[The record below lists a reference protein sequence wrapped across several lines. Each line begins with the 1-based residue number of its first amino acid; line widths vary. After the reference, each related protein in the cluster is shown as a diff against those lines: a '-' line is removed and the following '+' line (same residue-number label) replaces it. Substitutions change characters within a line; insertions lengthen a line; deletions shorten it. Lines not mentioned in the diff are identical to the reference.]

1 MESTWV
7 QGFIVTLRARI
18 STLDHWNPELKMK
31 LEKSLDMVE
40 KMRIGVVGASWYS
53 DLRHLPAL
61 KSHPQAETVTICDIL
76 QDRAEEMAKKYDI
89 PNVSTEYLEVIEKGD
104 LDALFVVTPD
114 DTHHGITMA
123 ALDAGLH
130 VMCEKPLAHNAG
142 QAREMYEKAEAMGA
156 KHMTF
161 FSFRWPSHY
170 RYLKELIDEGYIG
183 RCFDFHITLFTDDG
197 RGGGYSWR
205 YDRNHG
211 NGMLSEYG
219 AHMIDQARWLIG
231 DIAKVNAHLRMFLD
245 RPGLDGGALD
255 PTNDSVLMAIEF
267 ENDAQGS
274 MQLSSLAYLG
284 TSGWDQCITIHGESG
299 TLEAKAT
306 STSAE
311 IRGIRDGEKEFR
323 LLSVP
328 DRLLES
334 VDRKNPFDIRSQ
346 FTGVYLFVDSVLE
359 DRTITQSFYDGLK
372 AQEVIDAA
380 KKSNKIGQWVYP

>member
-1 MESTWV
+1 
-7 QGFIVTLRARI
+7 
-18 STLDHWNPELKMK
+18 
-31 LEKSLDMVE
+31 MVE
-40 KMRIGVVGASWYS
+40 KLRIGVVGASWYS

-61 KSHPQAETVTICDIL
+61 KSHPQAETVAICDVL
-76 QDRAEEMAKKYDI
+76 QDRAKEMAKKYDI
-89 PNVSTEYLEVIEKGD
+89 PFVSTDYQEVINKGN

-114 DTHHGITMA
+114 DTHHAITMA

-142 QAREMYEKAEAMGA
+142 QAREMYEKAETMGV

-161 FSFRWPSHY
+161 FSFRWPPHY
-170 RYLKELIDEGYIG
+170 RYLKELIDDGYIG
-183 RCFDFHITLFTDDG
+183 RCFDCHITLFTGGG

-205 YDRNHG
+205 YDCKHG

-219 AHMIDQARWLIG
+219 AHMIDQALWLID

-267 ENDAQGS
+267 ENGAQGS

-284 TSGWDQCITIHGESG
+284 TRNWDQCITIHGESG

-306 STSAE
+306 YSSAE
-311 IRGIRDGEKEFR
+311 IRGIRDGEKEFS

-328 DRLLES
+328 DRLLEG

-359 DRTITQSFYDGLK
+359 DRAITPSFYDGLK

-380 KKSNKIGQWVYP
+380 KKSNKTGQWVCP

>member
-1 MESTWV
+1 
-7 QGFIVTLRARI
+7 
-18 STLDHWNPELKMK
+18 
-31 LEKSLDMVE
+31 MVE
-40 KMRIGVVGASWYS
+40 KLRVGVIGASWYS

-61 KSHPQAETVTICDIL
+61 KSHPHAETVAICDVL
-76 QDRAEEMAKKYDI
+76 QDRAKEMAKKYDI
-89 PNVSTEYLEVIEKGD
+89 PYVSTDYREVIEKGD

-114 DTHHGITMA
+114 DTHHAITMT

-130 VMCEKPLAHNAG
+130 LMCEKPLAHNSG
-142 QAREMYEKAEAMGA
+142 QAREMYEKAETMGV

-161 FSFRWPSHY
+161 FSFRWPPHY
-170 RYLKELIDEGYIG
+170 RYLKELIDDGYIG
-183 RCFDFHITLFTDDG
+183 RCFDCHITLFTG
-197 RGGGYSWR
+197 SGLGGGYSWW
-205 YDRNHG
+205 YDQNHG

-267 ENDAQGS
+267 ENGAQGS

-284 TSGWDQCITIHGESG
+284 NRNWDQCITIHGESG

-306 STSAE
+306 YASAE
-311 IRGIRDGEKEFR
+311 IRGVRDGEKEFR

-328 DRLLES
+328 DRLLEGI
-334 VDRKNPFDIRSQ
+334 DRKNPFDIRSQ
-346 FTGVYLFVDSVLE
+346 FTGVYLFVDSILE
-359 DRTITQSFYDGLK
+359 DKPIIPSFYDGLK

-380 KKSNKIGQWVYP
+380 KESDRLGYWVSL